1 MNAEVKPDRP
11 VAAVPAT
18 NGASVTVRAEEPT
31 PTPPKLHVVAEPA
44 PQVEPIDLLDYAGPS
59 VLKRVLPLVAGA
71 VLLFL
76 LVRWLRRR

>member
-1 MNAEVKPDRP
+1 MSA

-18 NGASVTVRAEEPT
+18 NGASVTASTDEPV
-31 PTPPKLHVVAEPA
+31 PGPPKLRVVE

-59 VLKRVLPLVAGA
+59 VAKRVLPVVAGL

-76 LVRWLRRR
+76 LIRWLRKR